1 MEIVSILALIRPTGS
16 LAHRFGG
23 SKVPPPPPPP
33 KVIQRQLP
41 FYGSVIAQLWGQLQ
55 GLTSRCYTVARC
67 IILVV
72 ALLVLDNCLRY
83 HLQCETTA
91 SGRIWIRAPPTVYSG
106 YKGVNG
112 NLIVTL
118 CSQVNNKAS
127 HQVSAFCV
135 KYLSSYG
142 KKCKSVQTW
151 RKNEVK
157 VSTTVTGLDP
167 QVTGKKQKW

>member
-1 MEIVSILALIRPTGS
+1 MGRQSFSQASLSI
-16 LAHRFGG
+16 FGG
-23 SKVPPPPPPP
+23 C
-33 KVIQRQLP
+33 IMH
-41 FYGSVIAQLWGQLQ
+41 GSPII
-55 GLTSRCYTVARC
+55 GLDATVF
-67 IILVV
+67 
-72 ALLVLDNCLRY
+72 N
-83 HLQCETTA
+83 
-91 SGRIWIRAPPTVYSG
+91 RIWIRAPPTVYSG

-157 VSTTVTGLDP
+157 VSTTVTGLGSPSD
-167 QVTGKKQKW
+167 KKKTKTVISP